1 MKHQSFIRK
10 LLTPTTTFGEMTI
23 LLFFYCLIGTVHAE
37 GEIYKCVNANGTVEF
52 KNTGPV
58 KDCKKMELEGIS
70 VIPAPAKHSGSVQ
83 TTSLKSSSTTSPS
96 DYPRIDSSTQKARD
110 NDRRQILI
118 DEMKSEQDKL
128 DALKKDYNNG
138 QPERQGNEANYAKY
152 QERVT
157 AMRDDIARTEKNIEA
172 LQRELKRESGEA
184 H

>member
-1 MKHQSFIRK
+1 MKRQ
-10 LLTPTTTFGEMTI
+10 
-23 LLFFYCLIGTVHAE
+23 LFTLITLMGAIGSAYAE
-37 GEIYKCVNANGTVEF
+37 GDIYKCVNANGTVEF

-70 VIPAPAKHSGSVQ
+70 VIPAPVKRNSGSVQ
-83 TTSLKSSSTTSPS
+83 TASLKSTSSTSPS
-96 DYPRIDSSTQKARD
+96 DFPRVDSSTQKARD
-110 NDRRQILI
+110 NDRRQILL

-128 DALKKDYNNG
+128 AVLKKDYNDG
-138 QPERQGNEANYAKY
+138 SPERQGNEANYSKY

-157 AMRDDIARTEKNIEA
+157 AMRDDIARTEKNIDA